1 MVVVTISPQSSV
13 LRQHIAG
20 LAQSEPCTVHTHCT
34 ARPRCITLSKIQ
46 NNRQF
51 KERLKDYYA
60 CALSCRS
67 SLTIFIIA
75 VLYNLRILTQLTP
88 HLPAMSL
95 PSTETFHP
103 SLWPDRACILSN
115 TNVPKLAPFLSALHA
130 RLREMATGGLG
141 ANGATRWVE
150 PIGGEVESCSS
161 RQHMEEKPPQVL
173 VDCSSVLWLLGRDA

>member
-1 MVVVTISPQSSV
+1 MAVM
-13 LRQHIAG
+13 
-20 LAQSEPCTVHTHCT
+20 AQSQFCIPPLPPCC
-34 ARPRCITLSKIQ
+34 CIMLPKIQ

-51 KERLKDYYA
+51 RERLNDYA
-60 CALSCRS
+60 CGVL
-67 SLTIFIIA
+67 LTIFIIA
-75 VLYNLRILTQLTP
+75 IFLSSLLPTTLTQLTP
-88 HLPAMSL
+88 HLPAMSR